1 MVFVRVHR
9 HAIEVLAKAPVTASL
24 SRQETETAFE
34 DAGSGGTVDI
44 HRHSIEALAKVPAT
58 IKMHRQEIET
68 AFEDVG
74 AGGTVDVHRH
84 AIEVLA
90 KSPSKAGLF
99 RQEIEAAFEDVGAGG
114 TIQIH
119 RHVIEVLARRA
130 VPPITPLSFPTG
142 LDFFLHNWVEGVA
155 METRYMTDI
164 TRSPTTL
171 AEERR
176 GLLER
181 PQRQLKVEFLH
192 GTVAEVDRLLVNLRR
207 LTDENLVVPLFQDT
221 VIVTDSGTGQD
232 NIFGNFRY
240 RRFFDGGRVAVFT
253 QNPTSES
260 LKLSAD
266 VDIYQIEAVYV
277 DRLQV
282 DRNLD
287 QAYADNT
294 WFVVPLM
301 DLEIVLQPEV
311 KHHTTTTVEVSLTL
325 NEVVGKNALPPSFTG
340 GVPDGWHQQLGLPV
354 FEFDLDWDGGITTTY
369 KRYGQRRTEG
379 RKPVVVPDGP
389 RYVQVQDFKL
399 KLDRPDFWRVLNLFD
414 SRRGRLDLFW
424 EIDQENMW
432 TVLDTDPQFIDV
444 QSFGIFADFAA
455 DFTDHA
461 GIVMNDG
468 TVYIREINTI
478 QDVGPWRISLVGGND
493 LPDPIDVSEI
503 KRFSRARMKR
513 FDSDS
518 LPEKWHNT
526 EAVDTSFSTIEVLAE
541 GEIDIV

>member
-58 IKMHRQEIET
+58 IKMHRQEVEA
-68 AFEDVG
+68 AFGDSG
-74 AGGTVDVHRH
+74 SGGTVDVHRH

-99 RQEIEAAFEDVGAGG
+99 RQEIEAAFQDTGAGG
-114 TIQIH
+114 SIQIH
-119 RHVIEVLARRA
+119 RHAIEVLARRA

-207 LTDENLVVPLFQDT
+207 LTNENLVVPLFQDT
-221 VIVTDSGTGQD
+221 VIVTDSATLQD
-232 NIFGNFRY
+232 EINGNFRY

-266 VDIYQIEAVYV
+266 VDIYQIEAVFS
-277 DRLQV
+277 DHIQV
-282 DRNLD
+282 ERNLD

-301 DLEIVLQPEV
+301 DLEIVLQPEIT
-311 KHHTTTTVEVSLTL
+311 HHTTTTVEVSLTL

-444 QSFGIFADFAA
+444 QSFGIFADFSA

-478 QDVGPWRISLVGGND
+478 QDVGPWRISLVAGND

-513 FDSDS
+513 FDADS